1 MKKSPIWLIPYLI
14 PLFLGAASLKITGA
28 STIQPII
35 EKSASEYAKNHS
47 VAFNISAGGSGKGM
61 KDSIEHLND
70 IGMASRSLS
79 AKEEQS
85 LIKVTIGFD
94 ALAIIVNQHNPLTA
108 LTQKQVADIYSGKI
122 REWRELGWSE
132 GGKIML
138 INKEIGRSTLELF
151 EGYSKLT
158 HPNRPNAKLE
168 NSIAKER
175 FDIGSNLESIT
186 LTAGMKSAIG
196 YVSSGTADLSIK
208 AGSPIKILSLD
219 GIIPTKESIQSE
231 KYPIVRGLNLAYHKN
246 AENPEIAPFIDFII
260 SQEGQKIV
268 QSFGFLPIT
277 KDK

>member
-132 GGKIML
+132 GG
-138 INKEIGRSTLELF
+138 RSC
-151 EGYSKLT
+151 
-158 HPNRPNAKLE
+158 
-168 NSIAKER
+168 
-175 FDIGSNLESIT
+175 
-186 LTAGMKSAIG
+186 
-196 YVSSGTADLSIK
+196 
-208 AGSPIKILSLD
+208 
-219 GIIPTKESIQSE
+219 
-231 KYPIVRGLNLAYHKN
+231 
-246 AENPEIAPFIDFII
+246 
-260 SQEGQKIV
+260 
-268 QSFGFLPIT
+268 
-277 KDK
+277 